1 MFLASRNSL
10 TKAPSRCYLETEAN
24 GSKKMARDT
33 AAFILLDMRDNIAPT
48 KNLIFEFKNYLL
60 TRSILIRKILV
71 FC

>member
-10 TKAPSRCYLETEAN
+10 TKAPSHCYLETEAN

-48 KNLIFEFKNYLL
+48 KNLFFEFKNYLL